1 MPADVSNT
9 ARLTIEGLPRGWAV
23 SFGSSPALRDGSN
36 DTVPRFLAV
45 VGRIR
50 VSATKD
56 YVTRTALLQIPP
68 GNSVV
73 AWSEFYGA
81 AKKTGPAS
89 KNAIAAV
96 AVAST
101 MAGVVYLARR

>member
-1 MPADVSNT
+1 MPTETSSA
-9 ARLTIEGLPRGWAV
+9 AKLTIEGLPSGWSV
-23 SFGSSPALRDGSN
+23 MFGSSPALRDGSN

-56 YVTRTALLQIPP
+56 YVTRTALLQITP
-68 GNSVV
+68 GNNVV

-81 AKKTGPAS
+81 AKKTGPAN